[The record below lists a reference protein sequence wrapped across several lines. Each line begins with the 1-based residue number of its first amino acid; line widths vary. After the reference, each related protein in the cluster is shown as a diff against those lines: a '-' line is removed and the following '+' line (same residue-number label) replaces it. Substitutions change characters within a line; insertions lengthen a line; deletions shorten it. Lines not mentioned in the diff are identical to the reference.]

1 LGAVLQACDRA
12 TRLVAQLLQLAR
24 LDADEST
31 RAQAGRDGSCDAVSE
46 SQAILADWGPQ
57 ALAKQQILSLEAPEQ
72 LPLDM
77 PPEWVGVL
85 LGNLVDNAQ
94 RYSPAGAQ
102 IQVAWRQVPQP
113 QLVVQDS
120 GPGLSE
126 ADLARLGDRFFR
138 VPGNGAPGS
147 GLGWSIVMRLAERY
161 RLQVKLERS
170 VQLGGLQVQITWPA
184 N

>member
-1 LGAVLQACDRA
+1 
-12 TRLVAQLLQLAR
+12 
-24 LDADEST
+24 
-31 RAQAGRDGSCDAVSE
+31 
-46 SQAILADWGPQ
+46 
-57 ALAKQQILSLEAPEQ
+57 
-72 LPLDM
+72 
-77 PPEWVGVL
+77 
-85 LGNLVDNAQ
+85 LVDNAQ

-170 VQLGGLQVQITWPA
+170 VQLGGLQIQITWPA